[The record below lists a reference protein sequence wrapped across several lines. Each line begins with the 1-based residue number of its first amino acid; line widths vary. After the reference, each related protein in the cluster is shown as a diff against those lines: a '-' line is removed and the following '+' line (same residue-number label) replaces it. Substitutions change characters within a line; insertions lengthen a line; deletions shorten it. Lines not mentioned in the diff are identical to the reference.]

1 MIDNL
6 LLLKKGLENDIHFT
20 ELTREELVKTLI
32 ELSDLELICLYI
44 KCTSNYTLSE
54 LKSLIDCVKLNVT
67 KENAKYLKYLIDILN
82 NKPTFI
88 KYEFS
93 QDIMELQK
101 MYERYLTWN
110 SPKKIS

>member
-6 LLLKKGLENDIHFT
+6 LLLKKGLEKGVFSSNIN
-20 ELTREELVKTLI
+20 REEIIKNLI
-32 ELSDLELICLYI
+32 ELGDLELICLYI
-44 KCTSNYTLSE
+44 KCTGNYTLSE
-54 LKSLIDCVKLNVT
+54 LKSLIDCVKFNVT